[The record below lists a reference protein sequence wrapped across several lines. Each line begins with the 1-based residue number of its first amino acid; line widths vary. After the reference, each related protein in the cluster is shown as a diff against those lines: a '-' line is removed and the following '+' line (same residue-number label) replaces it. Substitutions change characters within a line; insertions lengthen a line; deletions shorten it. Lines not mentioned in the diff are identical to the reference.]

1 MFDKITRAGAAAM
14 LINET
19 HFGFCIIHFLI
30 CHFAVGEQS
39 LVVAR
44 RWPVTR
50 LQPRIMQTGKS
61 AFYFH
66 LLIAEKQKQ
75 KQPPRKENSDTPAT
89 ERGPEIHDEIR
100 SLLIVI
106 PSNDDRNFICDYPVS
121 RHRRS
126 LAALQLPAG
135 ECALVVS
142 PEIPP
147 ERIASL
153 PGYLSELKRL
163 QSSQGVS

>member
-1 MFDKITRAGAAAM
+1 MKDKDKRNAIISSPKGDRAEEFFDKIARAGIAAM

-30 CHFAVGEQS
+30 CHCAVGEQS

-66 LLIAEKQKQ
+66 LLIARKRETKTNAPKEKQRYFGDRTR
-75 KQPPRKENSDTPAT
+75 PRNS
-89 ERGPEIHDEIR
+89 
-100 SLLIVI
+100 
-106 PSNDDRNFICDYPVS
+106 
-121 RHRRS
+121 
-126 LAALQLPAG
+126 
-135 ECALVVS
+135 
-142 PEIPP
+142 
-147 ERIASL
+147 
-153 PGYLSELKRL
+153 
-163 QSSQGVS
+163 